1 MSGYIAR
8 VSTQFPSPTQR
19 VLRGLTLRCPDC
31 GAGGVLASWF
41 RLRPACRHCGL
52 LLDRGSNDYFVGA
65 YLINLIIAELLFA
78 IGAGLWFWRAWP
90 DIPWDTIQWVAAAL
104 MIVSPMVTFPFTKT
118 TWLAV
123 DLVFD
128 PPTASDRVS

>member
-1 MSGYIAR
+1 M
-8 VSTQFPSPTQR
+8 F
-19 VLRGLTLRCPDC
+19 
-31 GAGGVLASWF
+31 
-41 RLRPACRHCGL
+41 
-52 LLDRGSNDYFVGA
+52 DRGSNDYFVGA

-90 DIPWDTIQWVAAAL
+90 TIPWDTIQWAAAVL
-104 MIVSPMVTFPFTKT
+104 MIVSPILTFPFTKT

-128 PPTASDRVS
+128 PPTAKDRAAS